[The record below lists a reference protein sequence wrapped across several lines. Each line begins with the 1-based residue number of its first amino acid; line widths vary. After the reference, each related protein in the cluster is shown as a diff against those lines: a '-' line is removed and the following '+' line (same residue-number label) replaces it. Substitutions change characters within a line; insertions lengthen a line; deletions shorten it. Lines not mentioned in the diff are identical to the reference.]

1 MKNNGDSK
9 IKAAAS
15 ESRTQQDEPDA
26 GIAQDAS
33 QKIQQAPLAQVNEE
47 LQQRQRAH
55 NQLILQMLQNQQA
68 QHNRDQRA
76 RQGLPAQNELPARV
90 IDYSPLNHYLQQGSR
105 ILARTN
111 ELLQLL
117 MEPQAQ
123 NDMNQA
129 DGEDLREKEVEKP
142 QTAAELQKAQCAR
155 IHQMIQKQQA
165 EHLKNHHAQQDQQAQ
180 KPQTA
185 AELQKAQCARI
196 HQMIQKQ
203 QAEHLKNRPAQQD
216 QQAQN
221 EPTIESTF
229 LSDLT
234 KADESILQHLYKPIG
249 NNMNP
254 IPLSL
259 NILNLR
265 APQVQNTQIAA
276 ISQDDEERQRQ
287 LLKKIP
293 AHVDGKTSL
302 YQVYTAGDSQGHHS
316 SRPTP
321 KRAREADESGAGPS
335 SPNPAKHSKKE
346 DHASPTED

>member
-1 MKNNGDSK
+1 MNGKNTTPRPPDGEDNGVMKNNGDSK

-47 LQQRQRAH
+47 LQQLQRAH

-90 IDYSPLNHYLQQGSR
+90 IDYSPLNHYLQQGSH

-180 KPQTA
+180 
-185 AELQKAQCARI
+185 
-196 HQMIQKQ
+196 
-203 QAEHLKNRPAQQD
+203 
-216 QQAQN
+216 N

-229 LSDLT
+229 LSDLI
-234 KADESILQHLYKPIG
+234 KADESILQRLYNPNG

-321 KRAREADESGAGPS
+321 KRAREADESEGRSCFANRRLKNNFHIIMSPHFLRCS
-335 SPNPAKHSKKE
+335 SHLSLPC
-346 DHASPTED
+346 